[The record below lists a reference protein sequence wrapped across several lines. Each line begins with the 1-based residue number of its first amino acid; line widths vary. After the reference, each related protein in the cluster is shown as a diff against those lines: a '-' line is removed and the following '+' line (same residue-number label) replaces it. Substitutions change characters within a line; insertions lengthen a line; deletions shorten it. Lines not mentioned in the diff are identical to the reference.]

1 MSVGPICDSV
11 GGSMSES
18 PARLPIAV
26 VGAHLEGQPLHHQLT
41 ERDAVLVAHTTTSP
55 DYRLYALD
63 TVPPKPGLVRT
74 VDGDGACIEVEVYAL
89 DAAAFGTFVAAIPPP
104 LAIGTVTLADGTDVS
119 GFVCEP
125 YALGD
130 APEITGHGGWR
141 AYLAS
146 IGRTMP

>member
-1 MSVGPICDSV
+1 
-11 GGSMSES
+11 MSES
-18 PARLPIAV
+18 PPRLSIAV

-41 ERDAVLVAHTTTSP
+41 DRDAVLVTRTTTSP

-63 TVPPKPGLVRT
+63 TVPPKPGLVRD
-74 VDGDGACIEVEVYAL
+74 VNGHGGCIEVEVYEL

-125 YALGD
+125 YALFD

-141 AYLAS
+141 SYLAS
-146 IGRTMP
+146 IGRPMP